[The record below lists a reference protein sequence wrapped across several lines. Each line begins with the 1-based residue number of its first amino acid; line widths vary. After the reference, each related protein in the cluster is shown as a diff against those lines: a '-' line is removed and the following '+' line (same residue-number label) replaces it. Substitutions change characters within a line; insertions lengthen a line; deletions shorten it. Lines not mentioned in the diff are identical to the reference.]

1 MYWSLRGL
9 VRACALRGIIAI
21 LPIALICA
29 YAPPSSGPS
38 NLTAQIENTAEIVS
52 SPSTIGIADSGLY
65 GQTQA
70 QIDQTLDTL
79 QSIGVQDIRVF
90 VPWIFVEPAQGTYNW
105 SYMDMVMQAAAD
117 RNMGV
122 MVEIASTPTWAGSS
136 TSITGAGTPDPATY
150 ASFATEVAKRYGSI
164 ISAYEIWNE
173 PNYVLSSDPIDAT
186 AYAALLKAAYPAIKA
201 VDPTATVVAGA
212 LGSVISFGSITLDPV
227 TFVKEMLAAGAS
239 GYFDALSFHP
249 YQESLPFSSGS
260 GVANSPLTQL
270 NAIYQLLQ
278 QYGDGNLK
286 IWISEFGASTND
298 VSEQTQADLIKNLL
312 DTWQTLAYAG
322 PVFIYT
328 AQDGVAGAD
337 GFGIYNADWTP
348 KLAVA
353 VIEAAIKEYASSA
366 AGGVGSTVGGIVSGV
381 TAIAQSLASLL
392 NSISLAIQGEFQ
404 QLGKAI
410 NAWVTAVSSHLSGV
424 LPTATPLAAKASATA
439 TAATAS
445 VATTAA
451 ATAETGTTESTET
464 ASTATKVK
472 KRAKGSGADAVST
485 ASTASDST
493 AAPDAAAGKASDT
506 KAEGKASDT
515 DADGKTSDTTAAA
528 DSSGKTSGKPRKD
541 DGSTSHPK
549 GTGGKTAKSDQA
561 AKSDKSDQAAKSDKS
576 DPAAKSDKPDKSGTA
591 ASDATPPVVEKRSH
605 RHSDASAKS
614 SSDN

>member
-1 MYWSLRGL
+1 L
-9 VRACALRGIIAI
+9 
-21 LPIALICA
+21 
-29 YAPPSSGPS
+29 
-38 NLTAQIENTAEIVS
+38 
-52 SPSTIGIADSGLY
+52 
-65 GQTQA
+65 
-70 QIDQTLDTL
+70 
-79 QSIGVQDIRVF
+79 GVQGIRVF

-150 ASFATEVAKRYGSI
+150 ASFAAAVAKRYGST

-249 YQESLPFSSGS
+249 YQESLPFSSGA

-298 VSEQTQADLIKNLL
+298 VSEQTQADLIKNLI

-366 AGGVGSTVGGIVSGV
+366 AGGVGSTVGGIVTGV

-424 LPTATPLAAKASATA
+424 LPSATPLAAKTLAAKTTTTA
-439 TAATAS
+439 TETSA
-445 VATTAA
+445 ATTAA
-451 ATAETGTTESTET
+451 AESEGTTSTATTST
-464 ASTATKVK
+464 ATTSTATKVK
-472 KRAKGSGADAVST
+472 KRAKAAEST
-485 ASTASDST
+485 TSTTSTTADST
-493 AAPDAAAGKASDT
+493 AASDTAAGGKASGT
-506 KAEGKASDT
+506 AA
-515 DADGKTSDTTAAA
+515 AGKTSDTTAEGKTSDTAA
-528 DSSGKTSGKPRKD
+528 STDPSGKTSVTAKPRKA
-541 DGSTSHPK
+541 DGSSSHAK
-549 GTGGKTAKSDQA
+549 GARDKA
-561 AKSDKSDQAAKSDKS
+561 AKSDKSSDDAA
-576 DPAAKSDKPDKSGTA
+576 DPTA
-591 ASDATPPVVEKRSH
+591 AVTEKRSH
-605 RHSDASAKS
+605 RHRDSSSTSSASA
-614 SSDN
+614 N

>member
-1 MYWSLRGL
+1 M
-9 VRACALRGIIAI
+9 

-29 YAPPSSGPS
+29 YAPSSGPA

-52 SPSTIGIADSGLY
+52 APSTIGIADSGLY

-150 ASFATEVAKRYGSI
+150 AAFAAEVAKRYGST

-249 YQESLPFSSGS
+249 YQESLPFSSGA

-337 GFGIYNADWTP
+337 GYGIYNADWTP

-353 VIEAAIKEYASSA
+353 VIAAAIKEYATSA

-424 LPTATPLAAKASATA
+424 LPTSTPLAAKATATA

-445 VATTAA
+445 VATSAA
-451 ATAETGTTESTET
+451 AAPATAESGTAESTET
-464 ASTATKVK
+464 TATATKVK
-472 KRAKGSGADAVST
+472 KRAKGTGADAGST
-485 ASTASDST
+485 ASTVSDATGASGT
-493 AAPDAAAGKASDT
+493 AADGKASD
-506 KAEGKASDT
+506 A
-515 DADGKTSDTTAAA
+515 AAA
-528 DSSGKTSGKPRKD
+528 DPAGKTSGKPRKD
-541 DGSTSHPK
+541 DGSTSPSK
-549 GTGGKTAKSDQA
+549 GTRGKATT
-561 AKSDKSDQAAKSDKS
+561 SDKANTSDK
-576 DPAAKSDKPDKSGTA
+576 ATKPDQSDAG
-591 ASDATPPVVEKRSH
+591 ASDTPPPVDKRSH
-605 RHSDASAKS
+605 RHRDASAKS
-614 SSDN
+614 SASGS

>member
-1 MYWSLRGL
+1 MYWSVRGL
-9 VRACALRGIIAI
+9 VRAGALRGIIAI

-105 SYMDMVMQAAAD
+105 SYMDMVMQAAAA

-122 MVEIASTPTWAGSS
+122 MAEIASTPTWAGSS

-150 ASFATEVAKRYGSI
+150 AAFAAAVAKRYGST

-227 TFVKEMLAAGAS
+227 TFVKQMLAAGAS

-249 YQESLPFSSGS
+249 YQESLPFSSGA

-298 VSEQTQADLIKNLL
+298 VSEQTQADLIKNLI

-366 AGGVGSTVGGIVSGV
+366 AGGVGSTVGGVVSGV

-410 NAWVTAVSSHLSGV
+410 NAWVTAVSSHLSGA
-424 LPTATPLAAKASATA
+424 LPTATPLAAKAAAKTGTTATETSAATTA
-439 TAATAS
+439 TAES
-445 VATTAA
+445 
-451 ATAETGTTESTET
+451 EGTTSTGAT
-464 ASTATKVK
+464 STAIKVK
-472 KRAKGSGADAVST
+472 KRAKVAGSTTST
-485 ASTASDST
+485 TADST
-493 AAPDAAAGKASDT
+493 AASDTAAAGTTSDTAAAGKASDT
-506 KAEGKASDT
+506 AAAGTASDT
-515 DADGKTSDTTAAA
+515 AAST
-528 DSSGKTSGKPRKD
+528 DPSGKTSVTAKPRKAA
-541 DGSTSHPK
+541 GSSAHAK
-549 GTGGKTAKSDQA
+549 GARDKA
-561 AKSDKSDQAAKSDKS
+561 AKSDT
-576 DPAAKSDKPDKSGTA
+576 SGDE
-591 ASDATPPVVEKRSH
+591 ASTPPVVEKRSH
-605 RHSDASAKS
+605 RHGDASAKS
-614 SSDN
+614 SASAN

>member
-9 VRACALRGIIAI
+9 VRACVFRGIVAM

-29 YAPPSSGPS
+29 YAPSSGPA

-52 SPSTIGIADSGLY
+52 APSTIGIADSGLY

-150 ASFATEVAKRYGSI
+150 AAFAAEVAKRYGST

-249 YQESLPFSSGS
+249 YQESLPFSSGA

-337 GFGIYNADWTP
+337 GYGIYNADWTP

-353 VIEAAIKEYASSA
+353 VIAAAIKEYATSA

-424 LPTATPLAAKASATA
+424 LPTSTPLAAKATATA

-445 VATTAA
+445 VATSAA
-451 ATAETGTTESTET
+451 AAPATAESGTAESTET
-464 ASTATKVK
+464 TATATKVK
-472 KRAKGSGADAVST
+472 KRAKGTGADAGST
-485 ASTASDST
+485 ASTVSDATGASGT
-493 AAPDAAAGKASDT
+493 AADGKASD
-506 KAEGKASDT
+506 A
-515 DADGKTSDTTAAA
+515 AAA
-528 DSSGKTSGKPRKD
+528 DPAGKTSGKPRKD
-541 DGSTSHPK
+541 DGSTSPSK
-549 GTGGKTAKSDQA
+549 GTRGKATT
-561 AKSDKSDQAAKSDKS
+561 SDKANTSDK
-576 DPAAKSDKPDKSGTA
+576 ATKPDQSDAG
-591 ASDATPPVVEKRSH
+591 ASDTPPPVDKRSH
-605 RHSDASAKS
+605 RHRDASAKS
-614 SSDN
+614 SASGS

>member
-9 VRACALRGIIAI
+9 VRACSFRCIIAM

-29 YAPPSSGPS
+29 YAPPSVPS
-38 NLTAQIENTAEIVS
+38 NLTAQIEPTAEIVS
-52 SPSTIGIADSGLY
+52 APSTIGIADSGLY

-150 ASFATEVAKRYGSI
+150 ASFAAEVAKRYGST

-249 YQESLPFSSGS
+249 YQESLLFSSGA

-270 NAIYQLLQ
+270 NTIYQLLQ

-298 VSEQTQADLIKNLL
+298 VSEQTQADLIKNLI

-424 LPTATPLAAKASATA
+424 LPSATPLAAKALAAKTA
-439 TAATAS
+439 TTTETSA
-445 VATTAA
+445 ATTAA
-451 ATAETGTTESTET
+451 AESDGTTSTAT
-464 ASTATKVK
+464 TSTATKVK
-472 KRAKGSGADAVST
+472 KRAKAAESTTSTTSTTADGTV
-485 ASTASDST
+485 ASDT
-493 AAPDAAAGKASDT
+493 AADGKTWDTAAKGKASDT
-506 KAEGKASDT
+506 TAA
-515 DADGKTSDTTAAA
+515 GKTSDTAAA
-528 DSSGKTSGKPRKD
+528 TDPSGKTSVTAKPRKAA
-541 DGSTSHPK
+541 GSSAHAK
-549 GTGGKTAKSDQA
+549 GARDKA
-561 AKSDKSDQAAKSDKS
+561 AK
-576 DPAAKSDKPDKSGTA
+576 PDTSGDE
-591 ASDATPPVVEKRSH
+591 ASTPPVVEKRSH

-614 SSDN
+614 SASAN

>member
-1 MYWSLRGL
+1 MYWSLRAL
-9 VRACALRGIIAI
+9 VRACSFRCIIAMI
-21 LPIALICA
+21 PIALICA
-29 YAPPSSGPS
+29 YAPLSVPSS
-38 NLTAQIENTAEIVS
+38 LTAQIEPTAEIVS
-52 SPSTIGIADSGLY
+52 APSTIGIADSGLY

-105 SYMDMVMQAAAD
+105 SYMDMVMQAAAA

-122 MVEIASTPTWAGSS
+122 MAEIASTPTWAGSS

-150 ASFATEVAKRYGSI
+150 AAFAAEVAKRYGST

-227 TFVKEMLAAGAS
+227 TFVKQMLAAGAS

-249 YQESLPFSSGS
+249 YQESLPFSSGA

-298 VSEQTQADLIKNLL
+298 VSEQTQADLIKNLI
-312 DTWQTLAYAG
+312 DTWQNLAYAG

-424 LPTATPLAAKASATA
+424 LPTATPLAAKA
-439 TAATAS
+439 TAAAAS
-445 VATTAA
+445 VTTAA
-451 ATAETGTTESTET
+451 AATSESGTTESTGT

-472 KRAKGSGADAVST
+472 KRAKGTGADATST
-485 ASTASDST
+485 ASTAADSAAASD
-493 AAPDAAAGKASDT
+493 AAAAGEESGTAAAGKTPD
-506 KAEGKASDT
+506 
-515 DADGKTSDTTAAA
+515 TAAA
-528 DSSGKTSGKPRKD
+528 AESSGQTPSRPRKD

-549 GTGGKTAKSDQA
+549 GARDKS
-561 AKSDKSDQAAKSDKS
+561 AKSDKSGD
-576 DPAAKSDKPDKSGTA
+576 
-591 ASDATPPVVEKRSH
+591 
-605 RHSDASAKS
+605 DASAPATVVTEKRPHRHRDSSSKS
-614 SSDN
+614 SAAAN

>member
-1 MYWSLRGL
+1 MYWSLRAL
-9 VRACALRGIIAI
+9 VRACSFRCIIAM

-29 YAPPSSGPS
+29 YAPPSVPS
-38 NLTAQIENTAEIVS
+38 NPTAQIVPAAEIVS
-52 SPSTIGIADSGLY
+52 APSTIGIADSGLY

-150 ASFATEVAKRYGSI
+150 ASFAAEVAKRYGST

-249 YQESLPFSSGS
+249 YQESLPFSSGA
-260 GVANSPLTQL
+260 GVANSPLMQL

-298 VSEQTQADLIKNLL
+298 VSEQTQADLIKNLI
-312 DTWQTLAYAG
+312 DTWQTYAG

-366 AGGVGSTVGGIVSGV
+366 AGGVGSTVGGVVSGV

-410 NAWVTAVSSHLSGV
+410 NAWVTAVSSHLSGA
-424 LPTATPLAAKASATA
+424 LPTATPLAAKAAAKTGTTATETSAATTA
-439 TAATAS
+439 TAES
-445 VATTAA
+445 
-451 ATAETGTTESTET
+451 EGTTSTGAT
-464 ASTATKVK
+464 STAIKVK
-472 KRAKGSGADAVST
+472 KRAKVAGSTTST
-485 ASTASDST
+485 TADST
-493 AAPDAAAGKASDT
+493 AASDTAAAGT
-506 KAEGKASDT
+506 
-515 DADGKTSDTTAAA
+515 TSDTAAST
-528 DSSGKTSGKPRKD
+528 DPSGKTSVTAKPRKAA
-541 DGSTSHPK
+541 GSSAHAK
-549 GTGGKTAKSDQA
+549 GARDKA
-561 AKSDKSDQAAKSDKS
+561 AKSDT
-576 DPAAKSDKPDKSGTA
+576 SGDE
-591 ASDATPPVVEKRSH
+591 ASTPPVVEKRSH
-605 RHSDASAKS
+605 RHGDASAKS
-614 SSDN
+614 SASAN

>member
-1 MYWSLRGL
+1 MKSLYWSLRGL
-9 VRACALRGIIAI
+9 VRACVFRGIVAM

-29 YAPPSSGPS
+29 YAPSSGPA

-52 SPSTIGIADSGLY
+52 APSTIGIADSGLY

-150 ASFATEVAKRYGSI
+150 AAFAAEVAKRYGST

-249 YQESLPFSSGS
+249 YQESLPFSSGA

-298 VSEQTQADLIKNLL
+298 VSEQTQADLIKNLI
-312 DTWQTLAYAG
+312 DTWQTYAG

-366 AGGVGSTVGGIVSGV
+366 AGGVGSTVGGVVSGV

-410 NAWVTAVSSHLSGV
+410 NAWVTAVSSHLSGA
-424 LPTATPLAAKASATA
+424 LPTATPLAAKAAAKTGTTATETSAATTA
-439 TAATAS
+439 TAES
-445 VATTAA
+445 
-451 ATAETGTTESTET
+451 EGTTSTGAT
-464 ASTATKVK
+464 STAIKVK
-472 KRAKGSGADAVST
+472 KRAKVAGSTTST
-485 ASTASDST
+485 TADST
-493 AAPDAAAGKASDT
+493 AASDTAAAGTASDT
-506 KAEGKASDT
+506 AAST
-515 DADGKTSDTTAAA
+515 DP
-528 DSSGKTSGKPRKD
+528 SGKTSVTAKPRKAA
-541 DGSTSHPK
+541 GSSAHAK
-549 GTGGKTAKSDQA
+549 GARDKA
-561 AKSDKSDQAAKSDKS
+561 AKSDT
-576 DPAAKSDKPDKSGTA
+576 SGDE
-591 ASDATPPVVEKRSH
+591 ASTPPVVEKRSH
-605 RHSDASAKS
+605 RHGDASAKS
-614 SSDN
+614 SASAN

>member
-1 MYWSLRGL
+1 
-9 VRACALRGIIAI
+9 V
-21 LPIALICA
+21 
-29 YAPPSSGPS
+29 PS
-38 NLTAQIENTAEIVS
+38 NLTAQIEPAAEIVS
-52 SPSTIGIADSGLY
+52 APSTIGIADSGLY

-150 ASFATEVAKRYGSI
+150 ASFAAEVAKRYGST

-249 YQESLPFSSGS
+249 YQESLPFSSGA

-337 GFGIYNADWTP
+337 GYGIYNADWTP

-353 VIEAAIKEYASSA
+353 VIAAAIKQYASSA

-392 NSISLAIQGEFQ
+392 KSISLAIQGEFQ

-410 NAWVTAVSSHLSGV
+410 NAWVTAVSSHLSGA
-424 LPTATPLAAKASATA
+424 LPTATPLAAKAATTA
-439 TAATAS
+439 TAAETS
-445 VATTAA
+445 GATTATA
-451 ATAETGTTESTET
+451 A
-464 ASTATKVK
+464 ASTAEAGAAASDGTTSTASKVK
-472 KRAKGSGADAVST
+472 KRAKGTGAT
-485 ASTASDST
+485 ASTTADST
-493 AAPDAAAGKASDT
+493 ATSDT
-506 KAEGKASDT
+506 A
-515 DADGKTSDTTAAA
+515 ADGKTSGAAAEDKTSGAAAEAKPSDTAAEGKTSDTDA
-528 DSSGKTSGKPRKD
+528 ADDSSDKTSGKSTSRKG
-541 DGSTSHPK
+541 DGSGSRAK
-549 GTGGKTAKSDQA
+549 GTRSKA
-561 AKSDKSDQAAKSDKS
+561 AKSDKSGDDAAD
-576 DPAAKSDKPDKSGTA
+576 T
-591 ASDATPPVVEKRSH
+591 TPPVVEKRPH
-605 RHSDASAKS
+605 RHRDSSSTSSSASA
-614 SSDN
+614 N

>member
-1 MYWSLRGL
+1 MYWSLRAL
-9 VRACALRGIIAI
+9 VRACSFRCIIAM

-29 YAPPSSGPS
+29 YAPPSVPS
-38 NLTAQIENTAEIVS
+38 NPTAQIVPAAEIVS
-52 SPSTIGIADSGLY
+52 APSTIGIADSGLY

-150 ASFATEVAKRYGSI
+150 ASFAAAVAKRYGST

-227 TFVKEMLAAGAS
+227 TFVREMLAAGAS

-249 YQESLPFSSGS
+249 YQESLPFSSGA
-260 GVANSPLTQL
+260 GVANSPLMQL

-298 VSEQTQADLIKNLL
+298 VSEQTQADLIKNLI

-366 AGGVGSTVGGIVSGV
+366 AGGVGSTVGGVVSGV

-410 NAWVTAVSSHLSGV
+410 NAWVTAVSSHLSGA
-424 LPTATPLAAKASATA
+424 LPTATPLAAKAAAKTGTTATETSAATTA
-439 TAATAS
+439 TAES
-445 VATTAA
+445 
-451 ATAETGTTESTET
+451 EGTTSTGAT
-464 ASTATKVK
+464 STAIKVK
-472 KRAKGSGADAVST
+472 KRAKVAGSTTST
-485 ASTASDST
+485 TADST
-493 AAPDAAAGKASDT
+493 AASDTAAAGTTSDTAAAGKASDT
-506 KAEGKASDT
+506 AAAGTASDT
-515 DADGKTSDTTAAA
+515 AAST
-528 DSSGKTSGKPRKD
+528 DPSGKTSVTAKPRKAA
-541 DGSTSHPK
+541 GSSAHAK
-549 GTGGKTAKSDQA
+549 GARDKA
-561 AKSDKSDQAAKSDKS
+561 AKSDT
-576 DPAAKSDKPDKSGTA
+576 SGDE
-591 ASDATPPVVEKRSH
+591 ASTPPVVEKRSH
-605 RHSDASAKS
+605 RHGDASAKS
-614 SSDN
+614 SASAN

>member
-1 MYWSLRGL
+1 MYWSLRAL
-9 VRACALRGIIAI
+9 VRACSFRCIIAM

-29 YAPPSSGPS
+29 YAPPSVPS
-38 NLTAQIENTAEIVS
+38 NPTAQIVPAAEIVS
-52 SPSTIGIADSGLY
+52 APSTIGIADSGLY

-150 ASFATEVAKRYGSI
+150 ASFAAEVAKRYGST

-249 YQESLPFSSGS
+249 YQESLLFSSGA

-270 NAIYQLLQ
+270 NTIYQLLQ

-298 VSEQTQADLIKNLL
+298 VSEQTQADLIKNLI

-424 LPTATPLAAKASATA
+424 LPSATPLAAKALAAKTA
-439 TAATAS
+439 TTTDTSA
-445 VATTAA
+445 ATTAA
-451 ATAETGTTESTET
+451 AESDGTTSTAT
-464 ASTATKVK
+464 TSTATKVK
-472 KRAKGSGADAVST
+472 KRAKAAESTTSTTSTTADGTV
-485 ASTASDST
+485 ASDT
-493 AAPDAAAGKASDT
+493 AADGKTSDTAAAGKASDT
-506 KAEGKASDT
+506 AAAGTASDT
-515 DADGKTSDTTAAA
+515 AAST
-528 DSSGKTSGKPRKD
+528 DPSGKTSVTAKPRKAA
-541 DGSTSHPK
+541 GSSAHAK
-549 GTGGKTAKSDQA
+549 GARDKA
-561 AKSDKSDQAAKSDKS
+561 AKSDT
-576 DPAAKSDKPDKSGTA
+576 SGDE
-591 ASDATPPVVEKRSH
+591 ASTPPVVEKRSH
-605 RHSDASAKS
+605 RHGDASAKS
-614 SSDN
+614 SASAN

>member
-9 VRACALRGIIAI
+9 VRACAFRGIIAM
-21 LPIALICA
+21 LPIALMCA
-29 YAPPSSGPS
+29 YAPPSVPS
-38 NLTAQIENTAEIVS
+38 SLTAQIEPTAEIVS
-52 SPSTIGIADSGLY
+52 APSTIGIADSGLY

-150 ASFATEVAKRYGSI
+150 ASFAAEVAKRYGST

-249 YQESLPFSSGS
+249 YQESLPFSSGA

-298 VSEQTQADLIKNLL
+298 VSEQTQADLIKNLI

-366 AGGVGSTVGGIVSGV
+366 AGGVGSTVGGIVTGV

-424 LPTATPLAAKASATA
+424 LPSATPLAAKTLAAKTTTTA
-439 TAATAS
+439 TETSA
-445 VATTAA
+445 ATTAA
-451 ATAETGTTESTET
+451 AESEGTTSTATTST
-464 ASTATKVK
+464 ATTSTATKVK
-472 KRAKGSGADAVST
+472 KRAKAAEST
-485 ASTASDST
+485 TSTTSTTADST
-493 AAPDAAAGKASDT
+493 AASDTAAGGKASGT
-506 KAEGKASDT
+506 AA
-515 DADGKTSDTTAAA
+515 AGKTSDTTAEGKTSDTAA
-528 DSSGKTSGKPRKD
+528 STDPSGKTSVTAKPRKA
-541 DGSTSHPK
+541 DGSSSHAK
-549 GTGGKTAKSDQA
+549 GARDKA
-561 AKSDKSDQAAKSDKS
+561 AKSDKSSDDAA
-576 DPAAKSDKPDKSGTA
+576 DPTA
-591 ASDATPPVVEKRSH
+591 AVTEKRSH
-605 RHSDASAKS
+605 RHRDSSSTSSASA
-614 SSDN
+614 N

>member
-1 MYWSLRGL
+1 MYWSLRAL
-9 VRACALRGIIAI
+9 VRACSFRCIIAM

-29 YAPPSSGPS
+29 YAPPSVPS
-38 NLTAQIENTAEIVS
+38 NPTAQIVPAAEIVS
-52 SPSTIGIADSGLY
+52 APSTIGIADSGLY

-150 ASFATEVAKRYGSI
+150 ASFAAEVAKRYGST

-249 YQESLPFSSGS
+249 YQESLPFSSGA
-260 GVANSPLTQL
+260 GVANSPLMQL

-298 VSEQTQADLIKNLL
+298 VSEQTQADLIKNLI

-366 AGGVGSTVGGIVSGV
+366 AGGVGSTVGGVVSGV

-410 NAWVTAVSSHLSGV
+410 NAWVTAVSSHLSGA
-424 LPTATPLAAKASATA
+424 LPTATPLAAKAAAKTGTTATETSAATTA
-439 TAATAS
+439 TAES
-445 VATTAA
+445 
-451 ATAETGTTESTET
+451 EGTTSTGAT
-464 ASTATKVK
+464 STAIKVK
-472 KRAKGSGADAVST
+472 KRAKVAGSTTST
-485 ASTASDST
+485 TADST
-493 AAPDAAAGKASDT
+493 AASDTAAAGTTSDTAAAGKASDT
-506 KAEGKASDT
+506 AAAGTASDT
-515 DADGKTSDTTAAA
+515 AAST
-528 DSSGKTSGKPRKD
+528 DPSGKTSVTAKPRKAA
-541 DGSTSHPK
+541 GSSAHAK
-549 GTGGKTAKSDQA
+549 GARDKA
-561 AKSDKSDQAAKSDKS
+561 AKSDT
-576 DPAAKSDKPDKSGTA
+576 SGDE
-591 ASDATPPVVEKRSH
+591 ASTPPVVEKRSH
-605 RHSDASAKS
+605 RHGDASAKS
-614 SSDN
+614 SASANLSLIHI

>member
-9 VRACALRGIIAI
+9 ARACVFRGIIAV
-21 LPIALICA
+21 LPLALIWA
-29 YAPPSSGPS
+29 YAPPSSVPS
-38 NLTAQIENTAEIVS
+38 NQAARIENTAEIVS
-52 SPSTIGIADSGLY
+52 APSTIGIADSGLY

-90 VPWIFVEPAQGTYNW
+90 VPWIFVEPTQGTYNW
-105 SYMDMVMQAAAD
+105 SYMDMVMQAAAA

-122 MVEIASTPTWAGSS
+122 MAEIASTPTWAGSS

-150 ASFATEVAKRYGSI
+150 AAFAAAVAKRYGST

-227 TFVKEMLAAGAS
+227 TFVKQMLAAGAS

-249 YQESLPFSSGS
+249 YQESLPFSSGA

-270 NAIYQLLQ
+270 NSIYQLLQ

-298 VSEQTQADLIKNLL
+298 VSEQTQADLIKNLI

-353 VIEAAIKEYASSA
+353 VIAAAIKEYATTA

-410 NAWVTAVSSHLSGV
+410 NAWVTAVTSHLSGV
-424 LPTATPLAAKASATA
+424 LPTSTPLAATVKTGVLKTAAATTKSA
-439 TAATAS
+439 TAATGAAEAARATGLLATVRAS
-445 VATTAA
+445 A
-451 ATAETGTTESTET
+451 ATGISPSSLTADKLPGPLKQAGTHRESLGEPGI
-464 ASTATKVK
+464 SS
-472 KRAKGSGADAVST
+472 SGGVSRGPKSKST
-485 ASTASDST
+485 ASSDSV
-493 AAPDAAAGKASDT
+493 SDNR
-506 KAEGKASDT
+506 S
-515 DADGKTSDTTAAA
+515 ADGHKGSRSGHRP
-528 DSSGKTSGKPRKD
+528 SSERM
-541 DGSTSHPK
+541 
-549 GTGGKTAKSDQA
+549 
-561 AKSDKSDQAAKSDKS
+561 
-576 DPAAKSDKPDKSGTA
+576 
-591 ASDATPPVVEKRSH
+591 
-605 RHSDASAKS
+605 
-614 SSDN
+614 N

>member
-1 MYWSLRGL
+1 MYSWLRGSLR
-9 VRACALRGIIAI
+9 AGIFHGFMAI
-21 LPIALICA
+21 LPLAMVCA
-29 YAPPSSGPS
+29 YALPSTLPS
-38 NLTAQIENTAEIVS
+38 NLTTARIENAAEIVS

-90 VPWIFVEPAQGTYNW
+90 VPWIFVEPTQGTYNW
-105 SYMDMVMQAAAD
+105 SYTDMVMQAAAA

-150 ASFATEVAKRYGSI
+150 ASFAAEVAKRYGST

-201 VDPTATVVAGA
+201 IDPTATVVAGA

-227 TFVKEMLAAGAS
+227 TFVRQMLAAGAA

-249 YQESLPFSSGS
+249 YQESLPFSSGA

-270 NAIYQLLQ
+270 NSIYQLMQ
-278 QYGDGNLK
+278 QYGLGGLK

-298 VSEQTQADLIKNLL
+298 VSEQTQADLIKNLI

-353 VIEAAIKEYASSA
+353 VIEQAIKEYASGV
-366 AGGVGSTVGGIVSGV
+366 AGGVGTTVGGIVSGV

-392 NSISLAIQGEFQ
+392 QSIGLAIQGEFQ

-410 NAWVTAVSSHLSGV
+410 NAWVSAVSAKLSGV
-424 LPTATPLAAKASATA
+424 LPTSTPLAAKAATVKT

-445 VATTAA
+445 ATTAA
-451 ATAETGTTESTET
+451 AASTET
-464 ASTATKVK
+464 AAADTASAGTTSAETKVK
-472 KRAKGSGADAVST
+472 KHAKATSPAGTTSSSTDKTSAADKTSSTDKASSADA
-485 ASTASDST
+485 ASASS
-493 AAPDAAAGKASDT
+493 
-506 KAEGKASDT
+506 T
-515 DADGKTSDTTAAA
+515 DADNKAPDSATAAAA
-528 DSSGKTSGKPRKD
+528 DSTGTTSPDKSKPRKSG
-541 DGSTSHPK
+541 GSAPHPK
-549 GTGGKTAKSDQA
+549 GARGTTAKPDTSADDTA
-561 AKSDKSDQAAKSDKS
+561 V
-576 DPAAKSDKPDKSGTA
+576 PAPAVID
-591 ASDATPPVVEKRSH
+591 KRSH
-605 RHSDASAKS
+605 RHSES
-614 SSDN
+614 SSNSSTSDH

>member
-1 MYWSLRGL
+1 MYWSLRAL
-9 VRACALRGIIAI
+9 VRACSFRCIIAM

-29 YAPPSSGPS
+29 YAPPSVPS
-38 NLTAQIENTAEIVS
+38 NPTAQIVPAAEIVS
-52 SPSTIGIADSGLY
+52 APSTIGIADSGLY

-150 ASFATEVAKRYGSI
+150 ASFAAEVAKRYGST

-249 YQESLPFSSGS
+249 YQESLPFSSGA
-260 GVANSPLTQL
+260 GVANSPLMQL

-298 VSEQTQADLIKNLL
+298 VSEQTQADLIKNLI
-312 DTWQTLAYAG
+312 DTWQTYAG

-366 AGGVGSTVGGIVSGV
+366 AGGVGSTVGGVVSGV

-410 NAWVTAVSSHLSGV
+410 NAWVTAVSSHLSGA
-424 LPTATPLAAKASATA
+424 LPTATPLAAKAAAKTGTTATETSAATTA
-439 TAATAS
+439 TAES
-445 VATTAA
+445 
-451 ATAETGTTESTET
+451 EGTTSTGAT
-464 ASTATKVK
+464 STAIKVK
-472 KRAKGSGADAVST
+472 KRAKVAGSTTST
-485 ASTASDST
+485 TADST
-493 AAPDAAAGKASDT
+493 AASDTAAAGTTSDTAAAGKASDT
-506 KAEGKASDT
+506 AAAGTASDT
-515 DADGKTSDTTAAA
+515 AAST
-528 DSSGKTSGKPRKD
+528 DPSGKTSVTAKPRKAA
-541 DGSTSHPK
+541 GSSAHAK
-549 GTGGKTAKSDQA
+549 GARDKA
-561 AKSDKSDQAAKSDKS
+561 AKSDT
-576 DPAAKSDKPDKSGTA
+576 SGDE
-591 ASDATPPVVEKRSH
+591 ASTPPVVEKRSH
-605 RHSDASAKS
+605 RHGDASAKS
-614 SSDN
+614 SASAN

>member
-1 MYWSLRGL
+1 MYWSVRGL
-9 VRACALRGIIAI
+9 VRAGALRGIIAI

-105 SYMDMVMQAAAD
+105 SYMDMVMQAAAA

-122 MVEIASTPTWAGSS
+122 MAEIASTPTWAGSS

-150 ASFATEVAKRYGSI
+150 AAFAAAVAKRYGST

-227 TFVKEMLAAGAS
+227 TFVKQMLAAGAS

-249 YQESLPFSSGS
+249 YQESLPFSSGA
-260 GVANSPLTQL
+260 GVANSPLNQL
-270 NAIYQLLQ
+270 NSIYQLLQ

-298 VSEQTQADLIKNLL
+298 VSEQTQADLIKNLI

-353 VIEAAIKEYASSA
+353 VIAAAIKEYASSA

-410 NAWVTAVSSHLSGV
+410 NAWATAVSSRLSGV
-424 LPTATPLAAKASATA
+424 LPTATPLAAKATATA

-451 ATAETGTTESTET
+451 ATAESGTTESTAT
-464 ASTATKVK
+464 TSTATKVK
-472 KRAKGSGADAVST
+472 KRAKGTGADAAST
-485 ASTASDST
+485 ASTTSDSAAASDG
-493 AAPDAAAGKASDT
+493 A
-506 KAEGKASDT
+506 AEGKASGT
-515 DADGKTSDTTAAA
+515 AEAGKPADTAAA
-528 DSSGKTSGKPRKD
+528 AEPSGQTSSKPRKD

-549 GTGGKTAKSDQA
+549 GTGGKA
-561 AKSDKSDQAAKSDKS
+561 AR
-576 DPAAKSDKPDKSGTA
+576 SDKPGDDAADPTTA
-591 ASDATPPVVEKRSH
+591 VTEKRSH
-605 RHSDASAKS
+605 RHRDSGAKS
-614 SSDN
+614 SASAN

>member
-1 MYWSLRGL
+1 MKSR
-9 VRACALRGIIAI
+9 IIAM

-29 YAPPSSGPS
+29 YAPPSVPS
-38 NLTAQIENTAEIVS
+38 NPTAQIVPAAEIVS
-52 SPSTIGIADSGLY
+52 APSTIGIADSGLY

-150 ASFATEVAKRYGSI
+150 ASFAAEVAKRYGST

-249 YQESLPFSSGS
+249 YQESLPFSSGA
-260 GVANSPLTQL
+260 GVANSPLMQL

-298 VSEQTQADLIKNLL
+298 VSEQTQADLIKNLI

-366 AGGVGSTVGGIVSGV
+366 AGGVGSTVGGVVSGV

-410 NAWVTAVSSHLSGV
+410 NAWVTAVSSHLSGA
-424 LPTATPLAAKASATA
+424 LPTATPLAATAAAKTGTTATETSAATTA
-439 TAATAS
+439 TAES
-445 VATTAA
+445 
-451 ATAETGTTESTET
+451 EGTTSTGAT
-464 ASTATKVK
+464 STAIKVK
-472 KRAKGSGADAVST
+472 KRAKVAGSTTST
-485 ASTASDST
+485 TADST
-493 AAPDAAAGKASDT
+493 AASDTAAAGTTSDTAAAGKASDT
-506 KAEGKASDT
+506 AAAGTASDT
-515 DADGKTSDTTAAA
+515 AAST
-528 DSSGKTSGKPRKD
+528 DPSGKTSVTAKPRKAA
-541 DGSTSHPK
+541 GSSAHAK
-549 GTGGKTAKSDQA
+549 GARDKA
-561 AKSDKSDQAAKSDKS
+561 AKSDT
-576 DPAAKSDKPDKSGTA
+576 SGDE
-591 ASDATPPVVEKRSH
+591 ASTPPVVEKRSH
-605 RHSDASAKS
+605 RHGDASAKS
-614 SSDN
+614 SASAN

>member
-1 MYWSLRGL
+1 MSPPFIDGLVTIRWPVVRGEEAGMYWSLRGL
-9 VRACALRGIIAI
+9 VRACAFRGITAM
-21 LPIALICA
+21 LPIALMCA
-29 YAPPSSGPS
+29 YAPPSVPS
-38 NLTAQIENTAEIVS
+38 NLTAQIEPTAEIVS
-52 SPSTIGIADSGLY
+52 APSTIGIADSGLY

-150 ASFATEVAKRYGSI
+150 ASFAAEVAKRYGST

-249 YQESLPFSSGS
+249 YQESLLFSSGA

-270 NAIYQLLQ
+270 NTIYQLLQ

-298 VSEQTQADLIKNLL
+298 VSEQTQADLIKNLI

-424 LPTATPLAAKASATA
+424 LPSATPLAAKALAAKTA
-439 TAATAS
+439 TTTDTSA
-445 VATTAA
+445 ATTAA
-451 ATAETGTTESTET
+451 AESDGTTSTAT
-464 ASTATKVK
+464 TSTATKVK
-472 KRAKGSGADAVST
+472 KRAKAAESTTSTTSTTADGTV
-485 ASTASDST
+485 ASDT
-493 AAPDAAAGKASDT
+493 AADGKTSDTAAAGKASDT
-506 KAEGKASDT
+506 AAAGTASDT
-515 DADGKTSDTTAAA
+515 AAST
-528 DSSGKTSGKPRKD
+528 DPSGKTSVTAKPRKAA
-541 DGSTSHPK
+541 GSSAHAK
-549 GTGGKTAKSDQA
+549 GARDKA
-561 AKSDKSDQAAKSDKS
+561 AKSDT
-576 DPAAKSDKPDKSGTA
+576 SGDE
-591 ASDATPPVVEKRSH
+591 ASTPPVVEKRSH
-605 RHSDASAKS
+605 RHGDASAKS
-614 SSDN
+614 SASAN

>member
-9 VRACALRGIIAI
+9 IRACAFRGIIAM
-21 LPIALICA
+21 LPIALVCA
-29 YAPPSSGPS
+29 YAPPTGGPS
-38 NLTAQIENTAEIVS
+38 NLAIQIENTAEIVS
-52 SPSTIGIADSGLY
+52 APSTIGIADSGLY

-105 SYMDMVMQAAAD
+105 SYMDMVMQAAAA

-122 MVEIASTPTWAGSS
+122 MAEIASTPTWEGSS
-136 TSITGAGTPDPATY
+136 TAITGAGTPTPADY
-150 ASFATEVAKRYGSI
+150 ASFVTQVAKRYGST

-227 TFVKEMLAAGAS
+227 TFVKQMLAAGAS

-249 YQESLPFSSGS
+249 YQESLPFSSGA

-270 NAIYQLLQ
+270 NSIYQLLQ

-298 VSEQTQADLIKNLL
+298 VSQQTQADLIKNLL

-337 GFGIYNADWTP
+337 GYGIYNADWTP

-353 VIEAAIKEYASSA
+353 VIAAAIKEYATSA

-392 NSISLAIQGEFQ
+392 TSISLAIQGEFQ

-410 NAWVTAVSSHLSGV
+410 NAWVAAVSAHLTGT
-424 LPTATPLAAKASATA
+424 LPVSTPLAAKVTTATTTTATNAA
-439 TAATAS
+439 TAAAAS
-445 VATTAA
+445 AATTSADA
-451 ATAETGTTESTET
+451 K
-464 ASTATKVK
+464 ATKKHTKV
-472 KRAKGSGADAVST
+472 SADSS
-485 ASTASDST
+485 ASTASKTPDST
-493 AAPDAAAGKASDT
+493 TASDTAAAGKASE
-506 KAEGKASDT
+506 AAAA
-515 DADGKTSDTTAAA
+515 DADAEGKTSDTATAA
-528 DSSGKTSGKPRKD
+528 DSSGKTSGRPGKD

-549 GTGGKTAKSDQA
+549 STRGKAAGSDKA
-561 AKSDKSDQAAKSDKS
+561 AKADKSNE
-576 DPAAKSDKPDKSGTA
+576 SGTA
-591 ASDATPPVVEKRSH
+591 VSDAPPPVEKRSNRH
-605 RHSDASAKS
+605 RDASAKS
-614 SSDN
+614 SVSGN

>member
-9 VRACALRGIIAI
+9 VRACVFRGIVAM

-29 YAPPSSGPS
+29 YAPSSGPA

-52 SPSTIGIADSGLY
+52 APSTIGIADSGLY

-150 ASFATEVAKRYGSI
+150 AAFAAEVAKRYGST

-249 YQESLPFSSGS
+249 YQESLPFSSGA

-337 GFGIYNADWTP
+337 GYGIYNADWTP

-353 VIEAAIKEYASSA
+353 VIAAAIKEYATSA

-424 LPTATPLAAKASATA
+424 LPTSTPLAAKATATA

-445 VATTAA
+445 VATTTA
-451 ATAETGTTESTET
+451 ATAAAAESGTTESTET
-464 ASTATKVK
+464 TSTATKLK
-472 KRAKGSGADAVST
+472 KRAKGTGVDAGST
-485 ASTASDST
+485 ASAV
-493 AAPDAAAGKASDT
+493 SDT
-506 KAEGKASDT
+506 TAPSGTA
-515 DADGKTSDTTAAA
+515 ADGKTSDTAADGKASDAAAA
-528 DSSGKTSGKPRKD
+528 DPAGKTSGKPRKD
-541 DGSTSHPK
+541 DGSTSPSK
-549 GTGGKTAKSDQA
+549 DTRGKATTSDKANTSDKA
-561 AKSDKSDQAAKSDKS
+561 AKPDRSDA
-576 DPAAKSDKPDKSGTA
+576 G
-591 ASDATPPVVEKRSH
+591 ASDAPPPVDKRSH
-605 RHSDASAKS
+605 RHRDASAKS
-614 SSDN
+614 SASGS

>member
-1 MYWSLRGL
+1 MYRSLRGSL
-9 VRACALRGIIAI
+9 RACTFRGVIAALPVAI
-21 LPIALICA
+21 ICA
-29 YAPPSSGPS
+29 YAPPSTGPS
-38 NLTAQIENTAEIVS
+38 NLMTAQVENTAEIVS
-52 SPSTIGIADSGLY
+52 APSTIGIADSGLY
-65 GQTQA
+65 GETQA

-79 QSIGVQDIRVF
+79 QSIGVQDVRVF

-105 SYMDMVMQAAAD
+105 SYMDMVMQAAAA

-122 MVEIASTPTWAGSS
+122 MAEIASTPTWAGSS

-150 ASFATEVAKRYGSI
+150 AAFAAAVAKRYGST

-227 TFVKEMLAAGAS
+227 TFVKQMLAAGAS

-249 YQESLPFSSGS
+249 YQESLPFSSGA

-270 NAIYQLLQ
+270 NSIYKLLQ

-298 VSEQTQADLIKNLL
+298 VSQQTQADLIKNLI
-312 DTWQTLAYAG
+312 DTWQTIAYAG

-337 GFGIYNADWTP
+337 GYGIYNADWTP

-353 VIEAAIKEYASSA
+353 VIAAAIKQYSSGV
-366 AGGVGSTVGGIVSGV
+366 AGGIGSTVGGVVSGV

-392 NSISLAIQGEFQ
+392 QSISLAIQGEFQ

-410 NAWVTAVSSHLSGV
+410 NAWMTAVSSHLTGT
-424 LPTATPLAAKASATA
+424 LPVSTPLAAKAAAIA
-439 TAATAS
+439 TAAATITTAAATITT
-445 VATTAA
+445 ATTAA
-451 ATAETGTTESTET
+451 ATTSTD
-464 ASTATKVK
+464 AKATKK
-472 KRAKGSGADAVST
+472 HPKVST
-485 ASTASDST
+485 GSSAATTSATADTTS
-493 AAPDAAAGKASDT
+493 APTTSPI
-506 KAEGKASDT
+506 
-515 DADGKTSDTTAAA
+515 DADGKTPASGAVAAA
-528 DSSGKTSGKPRKD
+528 DPSDKASDTAEPRKG
-541 DGSTSHPK
+541 DGSSSHSK
-549 GTGGKTAKSDQA
+549 GAHGKA
-561 AKSDKSDQAAKSDKS
+561 A
-576 DPAAKSDKPDKSGTA
+576 KPDKSGDE
-591 ASDATPPVVEKRSH
+591 ASDPTSPVVGKRSH
-605 RHSDASAKS
+605 GHRDVSSKSSASA
-614 SSDN
+614 N